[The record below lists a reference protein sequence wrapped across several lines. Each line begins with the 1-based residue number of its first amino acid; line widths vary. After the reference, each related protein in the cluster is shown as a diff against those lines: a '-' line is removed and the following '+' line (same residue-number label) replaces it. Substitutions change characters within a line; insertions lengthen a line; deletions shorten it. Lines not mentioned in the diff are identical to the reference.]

1 MSVAIENMSAWARSI
16 VDRLGLEA
24 HPEGGWYT
32 RDWQSPCEDRA
43 SGRPLASLIYFLLP
57 EGDASAWHKV
67 DADELWLWHGPAPVT
82 LELGGS
88 GEAPADANSERTRII
103 LGSGIT
109 PRHDQFHDGDAYYG
123 DAYYGDAYYGDAYYG
138 DAYYGDARVDTQ
150 SSAQDNTQE
159 PLRAVDFEEAAH
171 SASKPV
177 IGHAVVPAG
186 VWQRTLPGEGDAL
199 VSCVVSP
206 GFVFEGFTLE

>member
-1 MSVAIENMSAWARSI
+1 MSVAIENMSTWARSI

-109 PRHDQFHDGDAYYG
+109 PRHDQFHNGGTHYG
-123 DAYYGDAYYGDAYYG
+123 DAPD
-138 DAYYGDARVDTQ
+138 DTQ
-150 SSAQDNTQE
+150 NNAQNSAQD
-159 PLRAVDFEEAAH
+159 PLRAVASEEAAH
-171 SASKPV
+171 SAGKPV

-186 VWQRTLPGEGDAL
+186 VWQRTLPGTGDAL